1 MEYLVFFEG
10 GSEMRDLRR
19 LICPALSDAVS
30 ARPSA
35 AASARFGRFANGA
48 SSRLFYVRFLLFI
61 SVLSSSAAGLC
72 RAAGFETV
80 LEGE

>member
-1 MEYLVFFEG
+1 
-10 GSEMRDLRR
+10 MRDLRR

-30 ARPSA
+30 ARLFA
-35 AASARFGRFANGA
+35 AASARFGLFAEGA
-48 SSRLFYVRFLLFI
+48 SSKLFCVRFLLSI
-61 SVLSSSAAGLC
+61 SVLSSSAAWLC

>member
-1 MEYLVFFEG
+1 
-10 GSEMRDLRR
+10 MRDLRR

-35 AASARFGRFANGA
+35 AAFGRFAGGA
-48 SSRLFYVRFLLFI
+48 SSKLFCVRFLLFI

>member
-1 MEYLVFFEG
+1 
-10 GSEMRDLRR
+10 MRDLRR

-30 ARPSA
+30 A
-35 AASARFGRFANGA
+35 AASARFGRLAGGA
-48 SSRLFYVRFLLFI
+48 SSKPFYVRILLFI

>member
-1 MEYLVFFEG
+1 
-10 GSEMRDLRR
+10 MRDLRR
-19 LICPALSDAVS
+19 LIGQALSDAVS

-35 AASARFGRFANGA
+35 AASARFRRFAGGV
-48 SSRLFYVRFLLFI
+48 SSKPFYVRILLSI

>member
-1 MEYLVFFEG
+1 
-10 GSEMRDLRR
+10 MRDLRR

-35 AASARFGRFANGA
+35 AVSARFGRFAGGV
-48 SSRLFYVRFLLFI
+48 SSKLFYVCFLLFI

>member
-1 MEYLVFFEG
+1 
-10 GSEMRDLRR
+10 MRDLRR
-19 LICPALSDAVS
+19 LICQALSDAVS
-30 ARPSA
+30 ARLSA
-35 AASARFGRFANGA
+35 AVSARFGRLAGGA
-48 SSRLFYVRFLLFI
+48 SSKPFYVRILLFI

>member
-1 MEYLVFFEG
+1 
-10 GSEMRDLRR
+10 MRDLRR
-19 LICPALSDAVS
+19 LICQALSDAVS

-35 AASARFGRFANGA
+35 AASARFGLFAEGA
-48 SSRLFYVRFLLFI
+48 SKLFCVRFLLFI

>member
-1 MEYLVFFEG
+1 
-10 GSEMRDLRR
+10 MRDLRR
-19 LICPALSDAVS
+19 LIGQALSDAVS

-35 AASARFGRFANGA
+35 AASARFGLFAGGA
-48 SSRLFYVRFLLFI
+48 SSKLFYVRFLLFI
-61 SVLSSSAAGLC
+61 SVLLSCAAGVC